1 MERDVLY
8 AGEGII
14 KAGTRDKGQG
24 TRDKG
29 QVVCVLGR
37 GFGNLLWTVDQFTD
51 LPAEAAEK
59 AG

>member
-14 KAGTRDKGQG
+14 KAGTKDKV
-24 TRDKG
+24 